1 MRAFTVMWVEL
12 ILSCRLAQRLKA
24 AAAHRWPNASAIND
38 LTIMEVKRDSVKL
51 YEQGRSQPNLPQ
63 RIWGSSDLST
73 NVSRSRSLS
82 SSNRN
87 YRPGS
92 SVRPLPTIYSRPES
106 RAADSR
112 PQSRVEPRDQEK
124 VLDVRILY
132 STL

>member
-1 MRAFTVMWVEL
+1 
-12 ILSCRLAQRLKA
+12 
-24 AAAHRWPNASAIND
+24 
-38 LTIMEVKRDSVKL
+38 MEVKRDSVKF

-63 RIWGSSDLST
+63 RIWGSSDLSA

-82 SSNRN
+82 SSNRG

-124 VLDVRILY
+124 ALDVRILLLY
-132 STL
+132 FMNELARYIWVPEVSGY

>member
-1 MRAFTVMWVEL
+1 MGGADRV
-12 ILSCRLAQRLKA
+12 LAQRQLQL
-24 AAAHRWPNASAIND
+24 HRWLEAIA
-38 LTIMEVKRDSVKL
+38 IMEVKRDSVKF

-63 RIWGSSDLST
+63 RIWGSSDLSA

-124 VLDVRILY
+124 ALDVRILY